1 MPKLKF
7 NISAHSENST
17 KTVAKARGFNIIID
31 EPKELGGTDEGAN
44 PVEYIL
50 AAFSGC
56 LNVVGHIVA
65 KEMGMN
71 LNGIKIDMEG
81 ELDPAKFLGQT
92 TSTRAGYEKITVNI
106 YPDSNADSQT
116 LDKWLKTVEQ
126 RCPVSDNIM
135 NSTPIDIK
143 LG

>member
-7 NISAHSENST
+7 SINAASENST
-17 KTVAKARGFNIIID
+17 KTVVKARDFNIIID
-31 EPKELGGTDEGAN
+31 EPKDLGGTNEGAN

-56 LNVVGHIVA
+56 LNVVGHLVA
-65 KEMGMN
+65 KELGMT
-71 LNGIKIDMEG
+71 LKGIKIDMEG
-81 ELDPAKFLGQT
+81 DLDPAKFMGQVT
-92 TSTRAGYEKITVNI
+92 NNRAGYENIKVTI
-106 YPDSNADSQT
+106 YPDTDADFKT
-116 LDKWLKTVEQ
+116 LEKWIKAVES

-135 NSTPIDIK
+135 NSTPISIN